1 MIPIFWRND
10 SPPRLSMGGWNHRAK
25 DVAIGYVRWPKRPA
39 IRGARSISLD
49 SEMHFNPCFS
59 YLSLLRFL
67 YLGSDRVGSKQFSL
81 SPSGSSIFRSG
92 FSRKLFRPFHAST
105 ETDVAEECLLLT
117 SIDRSIFF
125 RTAIS
130 PAFPPK
136 AAVNFESERAET
148 PPSRSLLLLAVLPEG
163 LPLTVSIT
171 GYKIAVLTQWSS
183 SAGFRAA
190 HQKDIT
196 IEDIYT
202 FYFLN
207 GFSVLVYFSL
217 FSHYSYFYQSTSDEA
232 RTIFKEHISEK
243 INTSSVI

>member
-1 MIPIFWRND
+1 MIPPLVCRWRGGIIAPKTSQSD
-10 SPPRLSMGGWNHRAK
+10 TYGGLSAPR
-25 DVAIGYVRWPKRPA
+25 Y
-39 IRGARSISLD
+39 GARDRFRWTVKWTSTPASAICDYHVSSTFDQTELALN
-49 SEMHFNPCFS
+49 S
-59 YLSLLRFL
+59 FL
-67 YLGSDRVGSKQFSL
+67 YPLQVQHFQERLFKNF
-81 SPSGSSIFRSG
+81 
-92 FSRKLFRPFHAST
+92 FRPFHAST
-105 ETDVAEECLLLT
+105 ETDVAEECLFLT

-163 LPLTVSIT
+163 LPLTVSIA

-207 GFSVLVYFSL
+207 GFSLLVYFSL
-217 FSHYSYFYQSTSDEA
+217 FSH
-232 RTIFKEHISEK
+232 
-243 INTSSVI
+243 

>member
-1 MIPIFWRND
+1 
-10 SPPRLSMGGWNHRAK
+10 MGGWNHRAK
-25 DVAIGYVRWPKRPA
+25 DVAIGYVRWPKLPA
-39 IRGARSISLD
+39 IWGARSISLD

-81 SPSGSSIFRSG
+81 SPAGPRRSG
-92 FSRKLFRPFHAST
+92 FSRIFVRPFHAST

-163 LPLTVSIT
+163 LPLTVSIA

-207 GFSVLVYFSL
+207 GFSILVIFTL
-217 FSHYSYFYQSTSDEA
+217 FLFL
-232 RTIFKEHISEK
+232 
-243 INTSSVI
+243 SVDFR